1 MFFAS
6 SNNEGSFSNPYF
18 QTISD
23 MKTFVGAVFTSVL
36 RAEDNLE
43 AEKSK
48 MPLIETN
55 VMEVYQNANML

>member
-1 MFFAS
+1 M
-6 SNNEGSFSNPYF
+6 
-18 QTISD
+18 
-23 MKTFVGAVFTSVL
+23 GAVLTSVL

-55 VMEVYQNANML
+55 VMEVYQNANIL